1 MKYFA
6 LLLSLLVMPLAQ
18 ANEYESLSA
27 AEKQRVLEQM
37 QIDSEYNELPQWTGF
52 ELLPALR
59 FLLPTQ
65 KKPGQQFMGVT
76 IDRQSDFMPEGRP
89 KTLHALGAVAS
100 IRFVGTDGHPYTG
113 LFKGADYGVARF
125 SLGAKPGEGSFAPGI
140 AVKFLIDGQPS
151 RNFVA
156 MFSLDGQTS
165 YNFFEN
171 NFSNH
176 VPPIKGTLLR
186 VAAKVIEL
194 VTDFANLTRVDQL
207 ATITQD
213 GQPISIANAVAPEQ
227 LILVPNQDLSFAQE
241 AHEFRE
247 DLLSIPVGTKLY
259 DIYAKE
265 GSGQRFL
272 GYLETTSIVRASE
285 FSDKKL
291 FFKHNRVEDKAK

>member
-6 LLLSLLVMPLAQ
+6 MLLALLAMPSAK
-18 ANEYESLSA
+18 ASEYETLSA
-27 AEKQRVLEQM
+27 GEKQRILEQM
-37 QIDSEYNELPQWTGF
+37 QVDSEYNELPQWTGF

-89 KTLHALGAVAS
+89 KTLHALGVVAS
-100 IRFVGTDGHPYTG
+100 IRFVGTEGHPYTG
-113 LFKGADYGVARF
+113 LFKGADHGVARF

-156 MFSLDGQTS
+156 MFSLDGQTN

-171 NFSNH
+171 DFSNH
-176 VPPIKGTLLR
+176 VPPIKSALLR
-186 VAAKVIEL
+186 FAGKVIEL

-207 ATITQD
+207 STITQD
-213 GQPISIANAVAPEQ
+213 GQIISVANAVAPEQ
-227 LILVPNQDLSFAQE
+227 LILVPNKELSFAKE
-241 AHEFRE
+241 AHEFRD

-265 GSGQRFL
+265 SSGQRFL
-272 GYLETTSIVRASE
+272 GSLETTSLVRASE
-285 FSDKKL
+285 FSDKSL
-291 FFKHNRVEDKAK
+291 FFKHTRVEDKTK